1 MITYKAE
8 YVVGEEPALCKEI
21 QMADNT
27 KVCTHLT
34 LSNKSELEN
43 FTNEQIFEHVSNYL
57 LYVKELSNNLYLY
70 PAEEHYSHFIP
81 VHNFKTIETSMRSI
95 VEWLEFVLYR
105 DMSPVD
111 LSHTHDDETPHTHG
125 EETPA

>member
-1 MITYKAE
+1 MIIYKAE

-21 QMADNT
+21 EMADST

-43 FTNEQIFEHVSNYL
+43 FTNEQIFEHISNYL
-57 LYVKELSNNLYLY
+57 LYVKELSNDLYLY
-70 PAEEHYSHFIP
+70 PEEEHFSHHIP
-81 VHNFKTIETSMRSI
+81 INNYKELELSMSSI
-95 VEWLEFVLYR
+95 VKWLEFVLYR
-105 DMSPVD
+105 DMTPVD
-111 LSHTHDDETPHTHG
+111 LSHTHDDEAPHTHG